1 MRFFV
6 KFENNL
12 MYDKIT
18 GDIRCF
24 TKNYE
29 KEDPGD
35 ETGMCPSFSGV
46 ILQLRNGSGGAIHD
60 DGVAVF

>member
-24 TKNYE
+24 TKTMRN
-29 KEDPGD
+29 EDPED